1 MPVPAAT
8 PTLGPETQYNTALK
22 SVGQYLVDR
31 LYDLG
36 VRQIFGIPGD
46 YVLSFFKLVEQSKIE
61 MVVTTNELCA
71 GYAADAYAR
80 INGLGA
86 VCVTYAV
93 GAYSMINALASAHAE
108 KSPVVAISGSPGL
121 KELKRNWHLHHM
133 VGPIGTQREVFEK
146 LTVANCV
153 VDDPLTAF
161 REIDRVLNACLRHK
175 RPVYIEL
182 PRDRVGMLPVYPHQP
197 IKENPVS
204 DENELR
210 ESVREAVEMLKSSK
224 SPVIIA
230 GIDLHRYGL
239 SDAVLKFAEKYQIP
253 LCSTLLSKSVIEEK
267 HPLYVGVYQAA
278 MGRPSVTQFVESSD
292 CVLMLGA
299 MITDVDTGI
308 FTHNLDQN
316 QVIFA
321 TSEQVRIRYHQYS
334 DILLED
340 FVRELSRG
348 DLPQFS
354 RSRPHEANPLDEPW
368 KANASTPVT
377 VRRLFQKL
385 NSILSA
391 QYAIVADPGDALFGA
406 ADLSVHDSA
415 DFLGSAFYAT
425 LGWAVPAA
433 IGVQTADRNI
443 RPIVLV
449 GDGAFQMT
457 GMELGTTRR
466 HGLNPIVLVLNNKG
480 YLTER
485 FILEGKFNDI
495 PNWQYHRLPEVIGSG
510 KGFEVKTE
518 GELDAALNEAIA
530 NLDSFSLLNIH
541 IDPNDYSPA
550 LRRLGEHLSKR
561 L

>member
-1 MPVPAAT
+1 MPALAPEPAAGSGK
-8 PTLGPETQYNTALK
+8 LDAASK
-22 SVGQYLVDR
+22 SVGQYLIDR

-36 VRQIFGIPGD
+36 VRQMFGIPGD

-61 MVVTTNELCA
+61 MVVTTNELGA

-86 VCVTYAV
+86 ACVTYAV
-93 GAYSMINALASAHAE
+93 GGFSMTNALASAYAE

-121 KELKRNWHLHHM
+121 RELKRNWQLHHM
-133 VGPIGTQREVFEK
+133 VGPVGTQRDVFAK

-161 REIDRVLNACLRHK
+161 REIDRVLNACLRYK

-182 PRDRVGMLPVYPHQP
+182 PRDRVGMLPIYSHTP
-197 IKENPVS
+197 IIEPPVS
-204 DENELR
+204 DFNELR
-210 ESVREAVEMLKSSK
+210 ESLAEATTMMRASK

-239 SDAVLKFAEKYQIP
+239 AEAVLKFAEKYQIP
-253 LCSTLLSKSVIEEK
+253 IASTLLSKSVIKEK
-267 HPLYVGVYQAA
+267 HPLYLGVYQAA
-278 MGRPSVTQFVESSD
+278 MGRQSITKFVEESD

-308 FTHNLDQN
+308 FTHNLDEN
-316 QVIFA
+316 RVIFA
-321 TSEQVRIRYHQYS
+321 TTEQVRIRYHQYQ

-340 FVRELSRG
+340 FVKGLAGS
-348 DLPQFS
+348 DLPKFS
-354 RSRPHEANPLDEPW
+354 RLLPHEPNPLDEPW
-368 KANASTPVT
+368 TANPSAPVT
-377 VRRLFQKL
+377 VRRIFQKV

-391 QYAIVADPGDALFGA
+391 NHAIVADPGDALFGA
-406 ADLSVHDSA
+406 ADLSMHGSA
-415 DFLGSAFYAT
+415 DFLGSTFYAT

-433 IGVQTADRNI
+433 IGVQTADRKI

-457 GMELGTTRR
+457 GMELGTTKR

-495 PNWQYHRLPEVIGSG
+495 PDWNYHKLPEVIGSG
-510 KGFEVKTE
+510 KGFEVFTE
-518 GELDAALNEAIA
+518 GELEAALEAALA
-530 NLDSFSLLNIH
+530 NSDSFSLLNIH
-541 IDPNDYSPA
+541 IEPNDYSPG
-550 LRRLGEHLSKR
+550 LRRLGEHLAKR

>member
-1 MPVPAAT
+1 MPALAPESAA
-8 PTLGPETQYNTALK
+8 PSGKLDAASM
-22 SVGQYLVDR
+22 SVGQYLIDR
-31 LYDLG
+31 LYDFGL
-36 VRQIFGIPGD
+36 RQMFGIPGD

-86 VCVTYAV
+86 ACVTYAV
-93 GAYSMINALASAHAE
+93 GGFSMTNALASAYAE

-121 KELKRNWHLHHM
+121 KEIKRNWHLHHM
-133 VGPIGTQREVFEK
+133 VGPIGTQRDVFAK

-153 VDDPLTAF
+153 IDDPLTAF
-161 REIDRVLNACLRHK
+161 REIDRVLNACLRFK

-182 PRDRVGMLPVYPHQP
+182 PRDRVGMLPVYPHTP
-197 IKENPVS
+197 INEAPVS
-204 DENELR
+204 DFNELR
-210 ESVREAVEMLKSSK
+210 ESLAEATAMLRASK

-239 SDAVLKFAEKYQIP
+239 AEPVLKFAEKYQIP
-253 LCSTLLSKSVIEEK
+253 IASTLLSKSVIKEK
-267 HPLYVGVYQAA
+267 HPLYLGVYQAA
-278 MGRPSVTQFVESSD
+278 MGRPSITKFVEESD

-308 FTHNLDQN
+308 FTHNLDEN
-316 QVIFA
+316 RVIFA
-321 TSEQVRIRYHQYS
+321 TSEQVRIRYHQYE
-334 DILLED
+334 DILLDD
-340 FVRELSRG
+340 FVKGLAGGELPS
-348 DLPQFS
+348 FS
-354 RSRPHEANPLDEPW
+354 RSLPHEPNPIDEPW
-368 KANASTPVT
+368 TPNPSAAVT
-377 VRRLFQKL
+377 VRRVFQKV
-385 NSILSA
+385 NSILSSNH
-391 QYAIVADPGDALFGA
+391 AIVADPGDALFGA
-406 ADLSVHDSA
+406 ADLSMHGSA

-433 IGVQTADRNI
+433 IGVQTAAKKI

-457 GMELGTTRR
+457 GMELGTTKR

-495 PNWQYHRLPEVIGSG
+495 PDWKYHKLPEVIGSG
-510 KGFEVKTE
+510 MGFEVFTE
-518 GELDAALNEAIA
+518 GELEAALEVALA
-530 NLDSFSLLNIH
+530 NADSFSLLNIH

-550 LRRLGEHLSKR
+550 LRRLGEHLAKR